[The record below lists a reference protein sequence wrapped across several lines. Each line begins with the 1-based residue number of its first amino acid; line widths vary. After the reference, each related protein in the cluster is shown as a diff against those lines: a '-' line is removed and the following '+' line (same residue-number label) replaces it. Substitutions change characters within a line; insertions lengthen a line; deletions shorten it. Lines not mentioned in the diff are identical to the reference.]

1 MGIEPHKEPGKMKAS
16 ILFGAGWENDSL
28 EVLWRDAGRVFCR
41 LWRDDGDGDRHAFIP
56 VLSNAEH
63 LTLESVN
70 RLTRE
75 YELQEY
81 LDRKWALRPAEL
93 VRDRG
98 LTMLVV
104 EYTGGE
110 PLDRLTRQPMEIGQF
125 LRLAL
130 ALSAALSQLHGRGL
144 IHKDIKPA
152 NVLADPATGRIWL
165 TGFGIASRLP
175 RERQLPE
182 PPEFIA
188 GTLAY
193 MAPEQTGRV
202 NRSIDS
208 RSDLYSL
215 GVTFYEMLTGSLPFT
230 ASDPMEWVHCHI
242 ARQPTAPS
250 ERLPNVPAAVSAITM
265 KLLSKT
271 AEERYQTAAGVES
284 DLRRCL
290 SQWESQGRIDDFTPG
305 AHDTPDRLM
314 IPEKLYGRD
323 HEVDTLLTAF
333 DRIVGG
339 GRPELV
345 LVSGYSGIGKSAVVN
360 ELHKPLVPPRG
371 LFASGKFD
379 QYKRDIPYATL
390 AQAFQSLV
398 RRLLGQNE
406 KDLRKWRD
414 ALREALDP
422 NGLLIVDL
430 VPELRHVI
438 GEQPPVPEL
447 PPQEAQRRFQLVFR
461 RFIGVFARPEHPL
474 ALFLDDMQWLD
485 AATLDFLEDLLTR
498 NDLQHLLLIGAYRDN
513 EVNATHPLV
522 RKLEAIRHA
531 GAAVQDIVLTPLGR
545 DDLGQLL
552 VDSLHCQPERA
563 APLADLIHEKTTGN
577 PFFAIQF
584 ISALADDCLLTFDY
598 GERGWVWD
606 LLRIHAKGFTDNVVE
621 LMVGKLKRLPPETQK
636 VLQQFACMG
645 NSAEFEMLRMAYQ
658 GSVEDIHDHLWE
670 AVRSGLIFRADNS
683 YRFLHDRVQEAAYSL
698 IPKELRAEAHLRIG
712 MLLAEHTPAEKR
724 EEAIFEIVN
733 QLNRGSHLITSVED
747 RERVADLNLIAGRRA
762 KLSTAYDSA
771 LKYLRAGS
779 ALLTEETWER
789 NYRLIFSIEYLMAEC
804 ELLTAD
810 KGAAESRLSSLA
822 QRATNRHDFCVAT
835 RLRLT
840 LYTTLDRSDL
850 AVDVF
855 LDWLRG
861 DGTVWSNHPTREDV
875 MREYERIWELLG
887 RRAIEELIDLPLITA
902 PDVLDTLDVFT
913 EIMTP
918 SQLFDEHLNS
928 LVICRLVTLALEHGN
943 CDASCFAY
951 VWLAMFAGP
960 RFNNYKDGF
969 RFGQLGYDLVEKRGL
984 TRYQARIWMNMGST
998 VLPWA
1003 KHVAGGRELVRRA
1016 FDAAYRIG
1024 DLTFASYSWD
1034 QLVTVCLA
1042 AGDPLAEVQKECEN
1056 GLAFARR
1063 MRFGLVLDLCGAQLG
1078 LILTLRGLTATFG
1091 CLDHD
1096 GYSEPGT
1103 ERRLAD
1109 SPNLVFAEFYY
1120 WTRKLQAH
1128 FFAGDLA
1135 SAVDASLRAE
1145 PLLWTSA
1152 AMFESA
1158 EYRLYGA
1165 LAHAAAWDGATP
1177 EQRAKHFDSV
1187 LDHHRQLQVWAEVNP
1202 ETFEDRAALVGAEIA
1217 RIEGRVLDAQE
1228 LYDKAIRAAHKYGF
1242 VHNEA
1247 IANELAGSFYA
1258 ARGFEK
1264 IATTYLRDA
1273 RSCYLRWGADAKV
1286 RQLEQLYPQIKPEKA
1301 ISDATA
1307 TIHTPVGQLELATV
1321 IKVSEAVSSEIVLE
1335 RLIDTIMRTAL
1346 EHAGAERGL
1355 LILARGDDYGIEAEA
1370 QTSSDQ
1376 VIVALRQAS
1385 VTTADLP
1392 NSVLHYVLRTK
1403 EVVLLH
1409 DASGQNQFAA
1419 DEYIRGHHAR
1429 SVLCLP
1435 LLKQNRLLG
1444 VLYLENSLTPHAF
1457 TPARMA
1463 VLKLLASEAAISMEN
1478 TRLYSDLEDREAKI
1492 RRLVDAN
1499 ILGIVTWNV
1508 DGAILAS
1515 NEAFL
1520 RMVQY
1525 DHEDVAAGRVRW
1537 WDMTPA
1543 DWRERAERALAEVIQ
1558 AGTVQPFESEFFRK
1572 DGTRVPV
1579 LIGATLFQEGGNDGV
1594 AFALDLSKQKQAEAE
1609 IRALKDQLY
1618 RENLALR
1625 DEVDRA
1631 LMFEEIVG
1639 SSKALKTAL
1648 SSVAK
1653 VAPTDSTV
1661 FITGETGTGKELIA
1675 RAVHKRSQRAQRAF
1689 VSVNCAALAPTLISS
1704 ELFGHEKGA
1713 FTGATQR
1720 RLGRFEQANGGTIF
1734 LDEVGEL
1741 PSDTQVSLLRVL
1753 QEREIERVGGAQ
1765 TIRVDVRVITATN
1778 RDLTAAVATGS
1789 FRQDLYYR
1797 LNVFPIEV
1805 PPLRERSD
1813 DILMLVEYFVQRYA
1827 TRAGKNFRSIEKK
1840 TLELLQAYH
1849 WPGNIRELQNV
1860 VERSVILNSGKVFAV
1875 DESWLSRQPVQGP
1888 PRVAS
1893 RAPLQKSYP
1902 RSEREIIEA
1911 ALAECRGRISGQS
1924 GAAAKLGVPPS
1935 TLEHRI
1941 QALGINK
1948 TEFKFR

>member
-1 MGIEPHKEPGKMKAS
+1 MVATRISPFPGPS
-16 ILFGAGWENDSL
+16 GY
-28 EVLWRDAGRVFCR
+28 VLVPLRESADFTLYRGRKH
-41 LWRDDGDGDRHAFIP
+41 DDPSP
-56 VLSNAEH
+56 VLAIALSTEQPSPQSIRRLEH
-63 LTLESVN
+63 
-70 RLTRE
+70 E
-75 YELQEY
+75 YSF
-81 LDRKWALRPAEL
+81 AAEL
-93 VRDRG
+93 DPAWAAKPLAITRHEGR
-98 LTMLVV
+98 TILVLKDP
-104 EYTGGE
+104 GGQ
-110 PLDRLTRQPMEIGQF
+110 PLDRILERDQGQPLDLTRF
-125 LRLAL
+125 LRTAIGLAKTL
-130 ALSAALSQLHGRGL
+130 GQVHQHGL

-152 NVLADPATGRIWL
+152 NVFVDDTGNAWL
-165 TGFGIASRLP
+165 TGFGIASQLP
-175 RERQLPE
+175 RERQSPE
-182 PPEFIA
+182 APEFIA

-193 MAPEQTGRV
+193 MAPEQTGRM

-215 GVTFYEMLTGSLPFT
+215 GVTLYEMLTGSLPFT

-242 ARQPTAPS
+242 ARQPTAPR
-250 ERLPNVPAAVSAITM
+250 ERLGTVPTPVSAIIM

-290 SQWESQGRIDDFTPG
+290 SQWESQGCIDDFIPG
-305 AHDTPDRLM
+305 AHDTPDHLM

-323 HEVDTLLTAF
+323 REVDTLLTAF

-360 ELHKPLVPPRG
+360 ELHKSLVPPRG

-398 RRLLGQNE
+398 RPLLSKGE
-406 KDLRKWRD
+406 EELRKWRD
-414 ALREALDP
+414 ALREALEP
-422 NGLLIVDL
+422 NGLLMVDL
-430 VPELRHVI
+430 VPELKHVI

-447 PPQEAQRRFQLVFR
+447 PPSESQRRFQLVFR

-474 ALFLDDMQWLD
+474 ALFLDDLQWLD
-485 AATLDFLEDLLTR
+485 AATLDLLEDLLTGE
-498 NDLQHLLLIGAYRDN
+498 DLRYLCLIGAYRDN
-513 EVNATHPLV
+513 EVSATHPLV
-522 RKLEAIRHA
+522 RKLDAIRQA
-531 GAAVQDIVLTPLGR
+531 GAAVEDILLAPLGQ
-545 DDLGQLL
+545 DDLRQLL
-552 VDSLHCQPERA
+552 ADSLHCEQGRA
-563 APLADLIHEKTTGN
+563 APLAKLIHEKTTGN

-584 ISALADDCLLTFDY
+584 ISTLAEEGLLAFGY
-598 GERGWVWD
+598 GEGRWVWD
-606 LLRIHAKGFTDNVVE
+606 LNRIHAKGYTDNVVE
-621 LMVGKLKRLPPETQK
+621 LMVGKLNRLPVETQEALK
-636 VLQQFACMG
+636 QFASMG
-645 NSAEFEMLRMAYQ
+645 NSAEFDMLAMAYEK
-658 GSVEDIHDHLWE
+658 SADELHEHLWE
-670 AVRSGLIFRADNS
+670 AIRTGLIFRSENS
-683 YRFLHDRVQEAAYSL
+683 YRFLHDRVQEAAYSM
-698 IPKELRAEAHLRIG
+698 IPQELRPAAHLRIG
-712 MLLAEHTPAEKR
+712 MLLAEHTAAAKR

-733 QLNRGSHLITSVED
+733 QLNRGSHLLTSVEE
-747 RERVADLNLIAGRRA
+747 RETVAELNLIAGRRA
-762 KLSTAYDSA
+762 KVSTAYASA
-771 LKYLRAGS
+771 LKYLGAGR
-779 ALLTEETWER
+779 ALLPEETWGR
-789 NYRLIFSIEYLMAEC
+789 NYPLIFSIEYLMAEC
-804 ELLTAD
+804 ELQTAD
-810 KGAAESRLSSLA
+810 KIAAENRLSLLP
-822 QRATNRHDFCVAT
+822 QRANNRHDYCVAT

-840 LYTTLDRSDL
+840 LYTTLDRCDR
-850 AVDVF
+850 AVEVF
-855 LDWLRG
+855 LEWLLNQ
-861 DGTVWSNHPTREDV
+861 GTAWSNRPSRDDV
-875 MREYERIWELLG
+875 LREYERIWALLG
-887 RRAIEELIDLPLITA
+887 SRQIEDLMDLPLVV
-902 PDVLDTLDVFT
+902 DSEVLDTLDVFT
-913 EIMTP
+913 EIVTP
-918 SQLFDEHLNS
+918 SILFDEHLS
-928 LVICRLVTLALEHGN
+928 TLVVCRLVTLSLEHGN
-943 CDASCFAY
+943 SDAACFAY

-960 RFNNYKDGF
+960 RLGNYKDGF

-984 TRYQARIWMNMGST
+984 TRYQARTYMSLGAM
-998 VLPWA
+998 VMPWA
-1003 KHVAGGRELVRRA
+1003 QHVANGRELVRRA

-1034 QLVTVCLA
+1034 QLITICLA
-1042 AGDPLAEVQKECEN
+1042 VGDSLAEVQTECEN
-1056 GLAFARR
+1056 GLAFAKRV
-1063 MRFGLVLDLCGAQLG
+1063 RFGLVIHLCGAQLG
-1078 LILTLRGLTATFG
+1078 LIRTLRGATPTIG

-1096 GYSEPGT
+1096 DYREPEV
-1103 ERRLAD
+1103 ERDLA
-1109 SPNLVFAEFYY
+1109 SNPNLVFAEFYY
-1120 WTRKLQAH
+1120 WTRKVEARV
-1128 FFAGDLA
+1128 FAGDYA
-1135 SAVDASLRAE
+1135 SAAE
-1145 PLLWTSA
+1145 AAFRGQRLYWTSA
-1152 AMFESA
+1152 AMFETA
-1158 EYRLYGA
+1158 EFRVYAA
-1165 LAHAAAWDGATP
+1165 LAHAGAWSTASP
-1177 EQRAKHFDSV
+1177 EDQPKHFEA
-1187 LDHHRQLQVWAEVNP
+1187 LTEHHKQLEVWAEHSP
-1202 ETFEDRAALVGAEIA
+1202 QTFENRAALVAAEIA
-1217 RIEGRVLDAQE
+1217 RIEGRILDAQE
-1228 LYDKAIRAAHKYGF
+1228 LYEKAIRSARVHGF

-1247 IANELAGSFYA
+1247 LSNELAGQFYA
-1258 ARGFEK
+1258 ARGYEK
-1264 IATTYLRDA
+1264 IATTYVRDA
-1273 RSCYLRWGADAKV
+1273 RYCYLRWGADAKV
-1286 RQLEQLYPQIKPEKA
+1286 RQLDQLYPQIRAEKA

-1321 IKVSEAVSSEIVLE
+1321 IRVSEAVSSEIVLE
-1335 RLIDTIMRTAL
+1335 RLVDTIMRTAL

-1355 LILARGDDYGIEAEA
+1355 LILGRGDDYRIEAEA

-1376 VIVALRQAS
+1376 VIVTLRQAS
-1385 VTTADLP
+1385 VSAADLP

-1419 DEYIRGHHAR
+1419 DEYIRGYHAR

-1444 VLYLENSLTPHAF
+1444 ALYLENSLTPHAF

-1499 ILGIVTWNV
+1499 ILGIVTWNI

-1537 WDMTPA
+1537 RDMTPA
-1543 DWRERAERALAEVIQ
+1543 DWRERAELALAEVIQ
-1558 AGTVQPFESEFFRK
+1558 TGTVQPFESEFFRK

-1579 LIGATLFQEGGNDGV
+1579 LIGATLFQKGGNDGV

-1625 DEVDRA
+1625 DEVDRV

-1648 SSVAK
+1648 SRVAK

-1753 QEREIERVGGAQ
+1753 QEREFERVGGAQ

-1778 RDLTAAVATGS
+1778 RDLSSAVATGN
-1789 FRQDLYYR
+1789 FRQDLFYR

-1805 PPLRERSD
+1805 PPLRERTD
-1813 DILMLVEYFVQRYA
+1813 DVLMLVEYFVQRYA
-1827 TRAGKNFRSIEKK
+1827 TRAGKNFRTIEKK
-1840 TLELLQAYH
+1840 TLDLLQAYD

-1860 VERSVILNSGKVFAV
+1860 VERSVILNSSEVFSV
-1875 DESWLSRQPVQGP
+1875 DESWLSKQLTQARP
-1888 PRVAS
+1888 PVAS
-1893 RAPLQKSYP
+1893 RAPLQKSEP

-1911 ALAECRGRISGQS
+1911 ALADCRGRISGRS

-1948 TEFKFR
+1948 TQFKFR

>member
-1 MGIEPHKEPGKMKAS
+1 
-16 ILFGAGWENDSL
+16 
-28 EVLWRDAGRVFCR
+28 
-41 LWRDDGDGDRHAFIP
+41 
-56 VLSNAEH
+56 
-63 LTLESVN
+63 
-70 RLTRE
+70 
-75 YELQEY
+75 
-81 LDRKWALRPAEL
+81 
-93 VRDRG
+93 
-98 LTMLVV
+98 MLVV
-104 EYTGGE
+104 DYAGGE
-110 PLDRLTRQPMEIGQF
+110 PLDRLIREPMEIGQF
-125 LRLAL
+125 LRVSV
-130 ALSAALSQLHGRGL
+130 ALSGAIGQLHGRGL

-152 NVLADPATGRIWL
+152 NVLVDSATERVRL

-175 RERQLPE
+175 RERQSPDS
-182 PPEFIA
+182 PEFIA

-215 GVTFYEMLTGSLPFT
+215 GVTLYEMLTGSLPFA
-230 ASDPMEWVHCHI
+230 ASDAMEWVHCHI
-242 ARQPTAPS
+242 ARQPAAPS
-250 ERLPNVPAAVSAITM
+250 ERLRSVPALVSAITM

-271 AEERYQTAAGVES
+271 AEGRYQTAAGVES

-290 SQWESQGRIDDFTPG
+290 SQWESQGCINEFTLG

-323 HEVDTLLTAF
+323 REVETLLTAF
-333 DRIVGG
+333 DRIVAG

-390 AQAFQSLV
+390 AQAFQSLI
-398 RRLLGQNE
+398 RPLLSKSE
-406 KDLRKWRD
+406 EELSKWRD
-414 ALREALDP
+414 ALCEALDP
-422 NGLLIVDL
+422 NGLLIVEL
-430 VPELRHVI
+430 VPELKHII

-447 PPQEAQRRFQLVFR
+447 PPQEAQGRFQLVFR

-474 ALFLDDMQWLD
+474 ALFLDDLQWLD
-485 AATLDFLEDLLTR
+485 AATLDLLEDLLTQT
-498 NDLQHLLLIGAYRDN
+498 DLQHLLLIGAYRDN

-522 RKLEAIRHA
+522 RKLDAIRQA
-531 GAAVQDIVLTPLGR
+531 GAAVEDIVLTPLGQ
-545 DDLGQLL
+545 DDLRQLL
-552 VDSLHCQPERA
+552 VDSLNCEPGRA
-563 APLADLIHEKTTGN
+563 APLAKLIHEKTTGN

-584 ISALADDCLLTFDY
+584 ISTLAEEGLLSFGY
-598 GERGWVWD
+598 SEGRWVWD
-606 LLRIHAKGFTDNVVE
+606 LNRIHAKGYADNVVE
-621 LMVGKLKRLPPETQK
+621 LMVGKLSRLPVDTQEALK
-636 VLQQFACMG
+636 QFACMG
-645 NSAEFEMLRMAYQ
+645 NSAEFNMLTMAYEKSIEELHQ
-658 GSVEDIHDHLWE
+658 HLWE
-670 AVRSGLIFRADNS
+670 AVRTGLIFRSDDS
-683 YRFLHDRVQEAAYSL
+683 YRFLHDRVQEAAYSM
-698 IPKELRAEAHLRIG
+698 IPQQLRSATHLRIG
-712 MLLAEHTPAEKR
+712 MLLAAHTPAAKR

-747 RERVADLNLIAGRRA
+747 GERVADLNLIAGRRA
-762 KLSTAYDSA
+762 KISTAYDSA
-771 LKYLRAGS
+771 LKYLRAGRS
-779 ALLTEETWER
+779 LLTEATWER
-789 NYRLIFSIEYLMAEC
+789 NYRLIFSIDYLMAEC
-804 ELLTAD
+804 ELLTAE
-810 KGAAESRLSSLA
+810 KGAAENRLSSLA
-822 QRATNRHDFCVAT
+822 KRAADRHDFCVAT

-850 AVDVF
+850 AADVF
-855 LDWLRG
+855 LDWLRR

-887 RRAIEELIDLPLITA
+887 RRTIEELIDLPLITD

-928 LVICRLVTLALEHGN
+928 LVICRLVTLTLEHGN

-1003 KHVAGGRELVRRA
+1003 KHVASGRELVRRA

-1024 DLTFASYSWD
+1024 DLTFASYSWV

-1042 AGDPLAEVQKECEN
+1042 AGDPLAAVQTECEN
-1056 GLAFARR
+1056 GLAFAKSV
-1063 MRFGLVLDLCGAQLG
+1063 RFGFVIELCGAQLG
-1078 LILTLRGLTATFG
+1078 LILTLRGLTPAFG
-1091 CLDHD
+1091 RLDHED
-1096 GYSEPGT
+1096 YGELDT

-1109 SPNLVFAEFYY
+1109 SPNLAFAEFYY

-1135 SAVDASLRAE
+1135 SAVDASQRAE

-1165 LAHAAAWDGATP
+1165 LVNAAAWDHATP
-1177 EQRAKHFDSV
+1177 ELRPRHFDSV
-1187 LDHHRQLQVWAEVNP
+1187 LDHHRQLEVWAEVNP
-1202 ETFEDRAALVGAEIA
+1202 ETFEDRASLVGAEIA
-1217 RIEGRVLDAQE
+1217 RIEGRVLEAQE
-1228 LYDKAIRAAHKYGF
+1228 LYENAIRSAHKYGF

-1247 IANELAGSFYA
+1247 IANELAGCFYA

-1273 RSCYLRWGADAKV
+1273 RYCYLRWGADGKV
-1286 RQLEQLYPQIKPEKA
+1286 RQLEQLYPHLRVDKPIA
-1301 ISDATA
+1301 DSTA
-1307 TIHTPVGQLELATV
+1307 TILTPVEHLDLATV
-1321 IKVSEAVSSEIVLE
+1321 IKVSEAVSGEIIFE
-1335 RLIDTIMRTAL
+1335 KLINTLMRSAI

-1355 LILARGDDYGIEAEA
+1355 LILPRGDGHRIEAEA
-1370 QTSSDQ
+1370 TTSTDS
-1376 VIVALRQAS
+1376 VSVVLRKAG
-1385 VTTADLP
+1385 VTAADLP
-1392 NSVLHYVLRTK
+1392 NSVFHYVVRTK
-1403 EVVLLH
+1403 EAILLH
-1409 DASGQNQFAA
+1409 GASGQNPFSA
-1419 DEYIRGHHAR
+1419 DQYIRDHCPQ

-1435 LLKQNRLLG
+1435 LLKQTRLLG
-1444 VLYLENSLTPHAF
+1444 VLYLENTLTPDAF

-1463 VLKLLASEAAISMEN
+1463 VLKLLASAAAISMEN
-1478 TRLYSDLEDREAKI
+1478 TGLYSDLQEREARV
-1492 RRLVDAN
+1492 RRLVDSNIVGVMIWDLDGRIVEAN
-1499 ILGIVTWNV
+1499 
-1508 DGAILAS
+1508 D
-1515 NEAFL
+1515 AFL
-1520 RMVQY
+1520 DMLQY
-1525 DHEDVAAGRVRW
+1525 RREDIVSGGMRW
-1537 WDMTPA
+1537 TDLTPSE
-1543 DWRERAERALAEVIQ
+1543 WRQQDERATADLRAT
-1558 AGTVQPFESEFFRK
+1558 GTVQPYEKQFVRK
-1572 DGTRVPV
+1572 DGTRIAV
-1579 LIGATLFQEGGNDGV
+1579 LTGGALFDLRGNDGV
-1594 AFALDLSKQKQAEAE
+1594 AFALDLSKQKQADAE

-1639 SSKALKTAL
+1639 SSKPLQTVL
-1648 SSVAK
+1648 SRIAK

-1675 RAVHKRSQRAQRAF
+1675 RAVHKRSQRAGRAF

-1713 FTGATQR
+1713 FTGAIQR

-1741 PSDTQVSLLRVL
+1741 PPDTQVALLRVL
-1753 QEREIERVGGAQ
+1753 QEREFERVGGAQ

-1778 RDLTAAVATGS
+1778 RDLTAAVANRS
-1789 FRQDLYYR
+1789 FRKDLFYR

-1805 PPLRERSD
+1805 PPLRDRAE
-1813 DILMLVEYFVQRYA
+1813 DILMLVEYFVRRYGK
-1827 TRAGKNFRSIEKK
+1827 RAGKNFRSIDKK
-1840 TLELLQAYH
+1840 TLDLLQNYD

-1860 VERSVILNSGKVFAV
+1860 IERSVILNSGEVFAV
-1875 DESWLSRQPVQGP
+1875 DESWLSKQPARQRPQ
-1888 PRVAS
+1888 VAS
-1893 RAPLQKSYP
+1893 TAPSEGEP
-1902 RSEREIIEA
+1902 RTERESIEA
-1911 ALAECRGRISGQS
+1911 ALAASRGRVAGRL

-1935 TLEHRI
+1935 TLDHRI
-1941 QALGINK
+1941 KALGIDK
-1948 TEFKFR
+1948 SQFKFR